1 MGEGEGD
8 ERRMKERERDKG
20 KGTGKEAGMR
30 GREKVHYLLSLT
42 SAAMT
47 CHVTC
52 SYYCTMHLL

>member
-8 ERRMKERERDKG
+8 ERRMKERERVKG
-20 KGTGKEAGMR
+20 KWTGKEARMR

-52 SYYCTMHLL
+52 SY